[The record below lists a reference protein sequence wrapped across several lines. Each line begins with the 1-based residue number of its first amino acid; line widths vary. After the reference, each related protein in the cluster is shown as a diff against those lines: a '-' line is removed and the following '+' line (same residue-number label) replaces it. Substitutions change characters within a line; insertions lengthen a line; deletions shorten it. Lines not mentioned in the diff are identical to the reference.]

1 MEIIS
6 YFDSMDVPVA
16 SPSLEEMLR
25 AQNHSRKTSRPI
37 QKKSISREKKTH
49 VKKVDFFVLDIVC
62 KVVTKSRFVLLSL
75 CALLV
80 VAYISISIGLYLKGF
95 ATPLNFHQ
103 AVLFEE
109 QVLESSM
116 QSFVESTASS
126 QVYEEEAL
134 ALIAIAESKNLYSQP
149 VSFTNY
155 TVQSGDSIHSIS
167 NKFGLQNIS
176 TLIGINE
183 IDNVR
188 LLWSGQKIVIPSV
201 DGLMHEVRQGDSLES
216 IAKQHS
222 VTIEEILDVNELESS
237 LLHVGDILFVP
248 GAMLDNTTLRQ
259 AMGELFKHPLSGRWR
274 ISSNYGYR
282 ADPFTGV
289 RSFHTGTDFA
299 IGKGTPVR
307 SAMSGTVS
315 TAGYSSVYG
324 YYVIVNHG
332 NGYQTL
338 YAHFMEEAPVK
349 KGQSVNQSSIIG
361 YVGSTGYSTGNH
373 LHFSVYKDGKL
384 VNPKTVLSF

>member
-6 YFDSMDVPVA
+6 YFDSKTVPM
-16 SPSLEEMLR
+16 STPSLEDMLR
-25 AQNHSRKTSRPI
+25 SQVLPRKRTVGT
-37 QKKSISREKKTH
+37 QKKSFTKVKEKKASFLT
-49 VKKVDFFVLDIVC
+49 VEILCAGII
-62 KVVTKSRFVLLSL
+62 KSRHVLLVTCSL
-75 CALLV
+75 LLI
-80 VAYISISIGLYLKGF
+80 AYASISFVFYLHNF
-95 ATPLNFHQ
+95 AKPLNFHQ
-103 AVLFEE
+103 GVLFEE
-109 QVLESSM
+109 EILKKSM
-116 QSFVESTASS
+116 QTFVEVSASS

-149 VSFTNY
+149 VSFSNY
-155 TVQSGDSIHSIS
+155 TVQNGDSIHSIS
-167 NKFGLQNIS
+167 TKFGLRNIS

-188 LLWSGQKIVIPSV
+188 LLWAGQKITVPSV
-201 DGLMHEVRQGDSLES
+201 DGLLYEVKKGDSLES
-216 IAKQHS
+216 IAKHHS

-237 LLHVGDILFVP
+237 LLHAGETLFVP
-248 GAMLDNTTLRQ
+248 GAMLDTTTLRQ
-259 AMGELFKHPLSGRWR
+259 ALGELFKHPLSGGWR
-274 ISSNYGYR
+274 LSSNYGYR

-299 IGKGTPVR
+299 ITKGTPVR

-315 TAGYSSVYG
+315 TVGYSSVYG

-338 YAHFMEEAPVK
+338 YAHFMEAAPVT
-349 KGQSVNQSSIIG
+349 KGQSVSQNSVIG

-384 VNPKTVLSF
+384 VNPKTVLNF

>member
-6 YFDSMDVPVA
+6 YFDSKTVPI
-16 SPSLEEMLR
+16 STPSLEDMLR
-25 AQNHSRKTSRPI
+25 SQVLPQRRSGGV
-37 QKKSISREKKTH
+37 QKKSHVKVKEKKAPFLTI
-49 VKKVDFFVLDIVC
+49 DALCNGII
-62 KVVTKSRFVLLSL
+62 KSRYVLLITCS
-75 CALLV
+75 ALLL
-80 VAYISISIGLYLKGF
+80 AYAGISITLHLQDF
-95 ATPLNFHQ
+95 AKPLDFQ
-103 AVLFEE
+103 QGVLFEE
-109 QVLESSM
+109 EVLKNSM
-116 QSFVESTASS
+116 QSFVELSSSS

-134 ALIAIAESKNLYSQP
+134 ALIAIAESKSLYSQP
-149 VSFTNY
+149 VSFSNY
-155 TVQSGDSIHSIS
+155 TVQNGDSIHSIS
-167 NKFGLQNIS
+167 TKFGLRNIS

-188 LLWSGQKIVIPSV
+188 LLWAGQKITVPSV
-201 DGLMHEVRQGDSLES
+201 DGLLYEVKKGDSLES
-216 IAKQHS
+216 IAKHHS

-237 LLHVGDILFVP
+237 LLHAGETLFVP
-248 GAMLDNTTLRQ
+248 GAMLDTTTLRQ
-259 AMGELFKHPLSGRWR
+259 ALGELFKHPLSGRWR
-274 ISSNYGYR
+274 LSSNYGYR

-299 IGKGTPVR
+299 IAKGTPVR

-315 TAGYSSVYG
+315 TVGYSSVYG

-338 YAHFMEEAPVK
+338 YAHFMEAAPVS
-349 KGQSVNQSSIIG
+349 KGQTVSQNSVIG

-384 VNPKTVLSF
+384 VNPKTVLNF